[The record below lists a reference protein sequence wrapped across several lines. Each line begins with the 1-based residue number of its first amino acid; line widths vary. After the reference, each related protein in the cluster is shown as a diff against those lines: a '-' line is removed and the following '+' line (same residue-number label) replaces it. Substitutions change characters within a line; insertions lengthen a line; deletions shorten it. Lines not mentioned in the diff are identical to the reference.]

1 MKVELMEHVP
11 CTVCIIFIVIDD
23 HDTKAIY
30 RVHEIHKV
38 EVAMLLVLLLC
49 LKNLRHQWL
58 FIEEQHMICGV
69 CSLSISAAL
78 HL

>member
-11 CTVCIIFIVIDD
+11 RMVCIIFILIND
-23 HDTKAIY
+23 HHMKAIY
-30 RVHEIHKV
+30 RVHEIQKV
-38 EVAMLLVLLLC
+38 EVDMLLVLLLC

-69 CSLSISAAL
+69 HSLSISAAL